1 VATNARRVLEMK
13 IKMDEIMEI
22 SKQVAKKSSR
32 TGKYDTIVFRDGTIS
47 TVTSGWEAIK
57 PVWCIFSGELDTY
70 EVAAH
75 LILAYED
82 EDGCPCRPPGYR
94 NWMQE
99 HPEEREK
106 IGSYL
111 WNAE

>member
-1 VATNARRVLEMK
+1 MK

-22 SKQVAKKSSR
+22 SKQVAEKSSR

-47 TVTSGWEAIK
+47 TVSGSWEARK
-57 PVWCIFSGELDTY
+57 PVWCVFSGELDTY
-70 EVAAH
+70 EVAAQ

-82 EDGCPCRPPGYR
+82 EEGCPCYPPAYTK
-94 NWMQE
+94 WMQE

-111 WNAE
+111 